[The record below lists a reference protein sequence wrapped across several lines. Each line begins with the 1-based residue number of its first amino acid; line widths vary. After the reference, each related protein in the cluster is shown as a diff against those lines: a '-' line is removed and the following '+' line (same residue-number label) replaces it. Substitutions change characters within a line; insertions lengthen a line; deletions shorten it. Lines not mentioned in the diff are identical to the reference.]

1 MHNTIFKRNV
11 LESLSVIQNQFH
23 EDIVKYPKTPFRI
36 NSSHLLQVRV
46 HSLIRLLLAA
56 MLIPVVIGAANSC
69 FFISRAFA
77 AADGKG
83 LSIQVQGGRI
93 SLDIKDADISD
104 VLREIAQKAKM
115 EVTLGDGVTGK
126 VSMKLTDVTIEEALN
141 NLCQSSALVYEYL
154 PDKKIYRV
162 IRAVAL
168 TGTKKGGDEAEASRG
183 NGAVPGQALP
193 AVLSGKANPQLG
205 SRISQGG
212 SGPAADNQTRPRYK
226 SGELLVRFKP
236 GVTDQQIEAL
246 HRSSGSAVLEGIINL
261 RLQRIKLREGL
272 TEEEAI
278 RIYMAADIV
287 EHVEKHALR
296 YPSRNPNDPDIAQ
309 QWALTKMK
317 APEAW
322 DITQGRPEVI
332 VAVIDTGVDYGH
344 LDLQN
349 NIWTNAAELNGDGV
363 DNDGNGYIDDIRG
376 WDFGGNT
383 NDPMDVYG
391 HGTHVAGII
400 AATGDNSR
408 GIAGINWRAKIM
420 ALKAADN
427 SGTFLDFSIIKA
439 IQYAIAKGAKIIN
452 CSFGGE
458 SRSVEEENAF
468 IALKNAGILA
478 VCAAGNGKL
487 VNGVDIGVDNDI
499 TPNYPASYELE
510 NIISVAASDE
520 NDKFAAFSNY
530 GSTSVDVMAPGVN
543 IYSTVPAGANTEALL
558 RIAGAS
564 PPEYA
569 ASGMTFAG
577 ITDAQGITRT
587 AYDCGKGCPEQ
598 FPAGVRGNIAVI
610 ERWSSP
616 CLPDFTFAAKVSNA
630 QAAGATGV
638 IIYNNVDGSFGGNL
652 GSPGAWVPVVS
663 ITRASGTALLA
674 LGTPVV
680 TIINKPALSPYQ
692 TESGTSMAA
701 PQVAGI
707 AGLTLAQCPSLGY
720 ADIKAAILNTVDKVP
735 AAAGK
740 VVSEGRVNAFAA
752 LTSILLT
759 SNCRIGLDDAIVAL
773 QILSGLPPP
782 LLPYPCPACGKDVNG
797 DSKIGLAEAIFIM
810 QKAAG
815 TR

>member
-1 MHNTIFKRNV
+1 V
-11 LESLSVIQNQFH
+11 LEFPDVIQNQFH
-23 EDIVKYPKTPFRI
+23 EDIVKDQKNPYRI
-36 NSSHLLQVRV
+36 NSNHLLQVRV
-46 HSLIRLLLAA
+46 HSMLRLLLAG
-56 MLIPVVIGAANSC
+56 MLIPVVIGAASSC
-69 FFISRAFA
+69 FFISKAFA

-83 LSIQVQGGRI
+83 LTLQVQGDLI
-93 SLDIKDADISD
+93 SLDVKDVDVSD
-104 VLREIAQKAKM
+104 VLREIAQKTKM

-168 TGTKKGGDEAEASRG
+168 TGTKKEGNEAEASG
-183 NGAVPGQALP
+183 ENGPVPGQALP
-193 AVLSGKANPQLG
+193 AVLSGKANPQPG

-212 SGPAADNQTRPRYK
+212 SGTAADNQTRPQYK

-246 HRSSGSAVLEGIINL
+246 HRSSGSAVLEGIANL

-278 RIYMAADIV
+278 RIYRAADIV

-349 NIWTNAAELNGDGV
+349 NIWTNAAELKGLPGV
-363 DNDGNGYIDDIRG
+363 DDDGNGYIDDIRG

-408 GIAGINWRAKIM
+408 GIAGVNWQAKIM
-420 ALKAADN
+420 ALKAADADN

-452 CSFGGE
+452 CSFGGG

-468 IALKNAGILA
+468 IGLKNAGILA
-478 VCAAGNGKL
+478 VCAAGNESM
-487 VNGVDIGVDNDI
+487 DNDK
-499 TPNYPASYELE
+499 TPSYPASYELE

-520 NDKFAAFSNY
+520 NDNFATFSNY
-530 GSTSVDVMAPGVN
+530 GLASVDVMAPGVN
-543 IYSTVPAGANTEALL
+543 IYSTVPAGANTEALI

-564 PPEYA
+564 PSEYA
-569 ASGMTFAG
+569 ATGMTFAG
-577 ITDAQGITRT
+577 ITDAQGITGT
-587 AYDCGKGCPEQ
+587 AYDCGMGYPEQ
-598 FPAGVRGNIAVI
+598 FPTGVQGNVAIIERGN
-610 ERWSSP
+610 SP
-616 CLPDFTFAAKVSNA
+616 GLPDFTFAAKVSNA

-638 IIYNNVDGSFGGNL
+638 IIYNNDNNADVSFSGTL
-652 GSPGAWVPVVS
+652 VSPGAWVPVVS

-674 LGTPVV
+674 LETPVV
-680 TIINKPALSPYQ
+680 TIINKPALSTYQ

-740 VVSEGRVNAFAA
+740 VVSEGRVNAFTA
-752 LTSILLT
+752 LTSILLPGDLT
-759 SNCRIGLDDAIVAL
+759 GDCRIGLDDAIVAL
-773 QILSGLPPP
+773 QLLSGLPPP
-782 LLPYPCPACGKDVNG
+782 LPYPCPSCGKGVNG
-797 DSKIGLAEAIFIM
+797 DAKIGLTEAIFIM